1 MSRTDLYAGAVLFS
15 QDAWA
20 GIRDGSITLTFRRWK
35 RPQVVAGRRY
45 RTPAG
50 IIEVEAVDIVSP
62 ARIRAADAPRAGAPT
77 RAALLARLQGRA
89 DLPVYRIAFH
99 LVDEPDPRAEL
110 AKDAQLAP
118 DDVAA
123 IDRRLERLDRA
134 SRTGPWTAA
143 VLAVIAEYPERRA
156 PDLAAMFG
164 RETTPFKLDVR
175 KLKNL
180 GLTLSFRVGYRLSP
194 RGEAYLRAHGAGAI
208 PPAGAVQEPDAGA
221 GSGAG

>member
-1 MSRTDLYAGAVLFS
+1 MLFS

-35 RPQVVAGRRY
+35 RPQAVAGRRY

-77 RAALLARLQGRA
+77 RAALIARLQGH
-89 DLPVYRIAFH
+89 DELPVYRIAFH
-99 LVDEPDPRAEL
+99 LVEEPDPRAEL
-110 AKDAQLAP
+110 ANAADLTP
-118 DDVAA
+118 DDVGA

-143 VLAVIAEYPERRA
+143 VLDVIAEHPERRA

-164 RETTPFKLDVR
+164 RETAPFKLDVR

-180 GLTLSFRVGYRLSP
+180 GLTLSFRIGYRLSP
-194 RGEAYLRAHGAGAI
+194 RGEAYIRAKGHERGRRPG
-208 PPAGAVQEPDAGA
+208 PVQEPDAGA